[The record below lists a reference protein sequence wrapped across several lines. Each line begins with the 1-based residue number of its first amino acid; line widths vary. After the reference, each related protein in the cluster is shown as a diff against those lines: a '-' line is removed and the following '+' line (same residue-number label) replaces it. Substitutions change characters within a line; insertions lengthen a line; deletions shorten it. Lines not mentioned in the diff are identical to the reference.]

1 MLVSYFQ
8 NDVKENS
15 QCYDKSF
22 CLDAICRIGE
32 LSLIA
37 RKDGDLA
44 IFLDVKY
51 SSLRLWNI
59 CCDDPF
65 LRKLLIFLDQDNYSI
80 KNINEHIRNLYH
92 DYIRHNQLTENG
104 LLICKI
110 YTEGLILI
118 LQGENPI
125 NLVKKLIQMLEAELP
140 LENPY
145 KNSDLTDSEGQ
156 IIF

>member
-8 NDVKENS
+8 NDAKENS
-15 QCYDKSF
+15 QCDDKSF

-32 LSLIA
+32 LSLMA

-44 IFLDVKY
+44 IFLNAKY

-65 LRKLLIFLDQDNYSI
+65 LRELLIFLDQDSYSI
-80 KNINEHIRNLYH
+80 DNIKEHIRDFCQ

-118 LQGENPI
+118 FQGENPI
-125 NLVKKLIQMLEAELP
+125 DIVKKLILMLETEPP
-140 LENPY
+140 LETSYEDP
-145 KNSDLTDSEGQ
+145 DLDDTDNE

>member
-1 MLVSYFQ
+1 MLVSYFE

-15 QCYDKSF
+15 QCDDKSF

-32 LSLIA
+32 LSLMA

-44 IFLDVKY
+44 IFLNAKY

-65 LRKLLIFLDQDNYSI
+65 LRELLIFLDEDSYKM
-80 KNINEHIRNLYH
+80 KNINEHLHNFYQN
-92 DYIRHNQLTENG
+92 YIRHNHLTENG
-104 LLICKI
+104 LLMCKI

-118 LQGENPI
+118 LQGESPI
-125 NLVKKLIQMLEAELP
+125 ILVKKLTQMLETESP
-140 LENPY
+140 LKDPY
-145 KNSDLTDSEGQ
+145 ESPNLLGSEGQ